1 MYKKITH
8 TIVEEHFDH
17 PLATTMSKEIK
28 SEWKSPLRYYPDGEQ
43 IASGL
48 PMSYQ
53 LGTTEQNCGN
63 CRAFDASRSACLHW
77 LQPVRAE
84 YVCPHWTAI

>member
-17 PLATTMSKEIK
+17 PMAVKMSNEMK
-28 SEWKSPLRYYPDGEQ
+28 STWKAPLRYYADGEQ
-43 IASGL
+43 ISSDL

-53 LGTTEQNCGN
+53 LSIGQTSCGN
-63 CRAFDASRSACLHW
+63 CRAFDATTSQCRYWTL
-77 LQPVRAE
+77 PVRAE
-84 YVCPHWTAI
+84 YVCPHWTVI